1 MATICRATGAPRTP
15 LLATRRRSSRRAA
28 TPASASAK
36 PPSRLVSSSSDSVD
50 AASGA
55 EAQLPRRRDALL
67 AAAGVFL
74 AAPSSAP
81 FARAADAAAPA
92 KFVKDP
98 SFYARWSYAQPSDI
112 IPYVR
117 AVAREGDAEGVLAA
131 MDVFGEYYPMYKLGD
146 EKGRI
151 LARLVRERAPRRSVE
166 VGTFLGYSAIWTATN
181 SPPDAKL
188 VCVEF
193 EPRHVEVARALTA
206 YAGVGDKVEI
216 LQGAGAERV
225 PDVVERL
232 GAGNAADMVFFDHCK
247 ECYLPDLKRFEAA
260 GLIQPGTVVVADNVV
275 YPGAPDFL
283 DYVDTARGAYV
294 TELLDAPFEYDQ
306 VWKKDWVPQKD
317 ALSFST
323 RKG

>member
-1 MATICRATGAPRTP
+1 
-15 LLATRRRSSRRAA
+15 
-28 TPASASAK
+28 
-36 PPSRLVSSSSDSVD
+36 
-50 AASGA
+50 
-55 EAQLPRRRDALL
+55 
-67 AAAGVFL
+67 
-74 AAPSSAP
+74 
-81 FARAADAAAPA
+81 
-92 KFVKDP
+92 
-98 SFYARWSYAQPSDI
+98 
-112 IPYVR
+112 
-117 AVAREGDAEGVLAA
+117 

-225 PDVVERL
+225 PDVVEGSGR
-232 GAGNAADMVFFDHCK
+232 GTRRTWCSSTTARSAIW
-247 ECYLPDLKRFEAA
+247 PDLKRFEEA
-260 GLIQPGTVVVADNVV
+260 GSSSRGRWWWRTTSCTPGRR
-275 YPGAPDFL
+275 FL

-306 VWKKDWVPQKD
+306 VWKKIG
-317 ALSFST
+317 SRRRT
-323 RKG
+323 R